1 MKAKA
6 NYNKAKIMQ
15 RAWQIFKSESNTHSF
30 GECLRQSWNIA
41 KNGTKQVD
49 FKHIYD
55 KHYTQVL
62 NYINSRI
69 NYKNEIAQELTQD
82 VFLQVSKHVD
92 KYDVYKAKVTT
103 WLFTI
108 ANNKIIDYFRAN
120 KNAGNISHVD
130 GWTDENGKE
139 TFSFESSYYVE
150 GIEEHEMQATIKTA
164 MSGLNE
170 KEQSI
175 AIMYFMEDRQYNEIA
190 ETLDIPMGTIKGMIS
205 RIRTKLQNKLKNV
218 QV

>member
-1 MKAKA
+1 MKT
-6 NYNKAKIMQ
+6 NYDKAKIMQ
-15 RAWQIFKSESNTHSF
+15 KAWQIFKSKENNLSF

-55 KHYTQVL
+55 KHYSQVL

-69 NYKNEIAQELTQD
+69 NYKTEVAQELTQD

-130 GWTDENGKE
+130 GWTDENGRE
-139 TFSFESSYYVE
+139 TFNFESDYYVE
-150 GIEEHEMQATIKTA
+150 GIEENEMQATIKNA
-164 MSGLNE
+164 MSTLNK
-170 KEQSI
+170 KEYDI
-175 AIMYFMEDRQYNEIA
+175 AILYFMEDRQYNEIV
-190 ETLDIPMGTIKGMIS
+190 ELLNIPMGTVKAMIN
-205 RIRTKLQNKLKNV
+205 RIRTKLQSKLKNV